1 MGRAPATYY
10 RRLAYLEAYI
20 SIAAPGKRPDER
32 EEEMAKM
39 NSRRRGSAWVW
50 GSAFILL
57 MLTSISVPAAAGQDP
72 AKTYGKFLG
81 KYEFDLG
88 DMGGVRVF
96 EFYVKDGAFWIEYG
110 FTSPGELKP
119 EENATD
125 QFTFTDPDDGLI
137 KVTFQKDAEGQYSK
151 CRVVAESLSLDIVG
165 TKQK

>member
-1 MGRAPATYY
+1 
-10 RRLAYLEAYI
+10 
-20 SIAAPGKRPDER
+20 
-32 EEEMAKM
+32 MAKTY
-39 NSRRRGSAWVW
+39 SERRRSAWVC
-50 GSAFILL
+50 GLAFILL
-57 MLTSISVPAAAGQDP
+57 TLPLLSAQTAAGQDP

-81 KYEFDLG
+81 NYEFDLG

-119 EENATD
+119 VENSAD

-137 KVTFQKDAEGQYSK
+137 QVTFQKDAEGQYSK

>member
-1 MGRAPATYY
+1 VTPATYY
-10 RRLAYLEAYI
+10 MGLAYLEAYI
-20 SIAAPGKRPDER
+20 SIAAPGKRPDEL
-32 EEEMAKM
+32 EEEMSKM
-39 NSRRRGSAWVW
+39 NSRRWGSAWVW

-57 MLTSISVPAAAGQDP
+57 TLTSISVTAALGQDP
-72 AKTYGKFLG
+72 AKTYEIFLG

-125 QFTFTDPDDGLI
+125 QFTFADPDDGLI

-151 CRVVAESLSLDIVG
+151 CRIVAESLSLDIVG
-165 TKQK
+165 NKLK

>member
-1 MGRAPATYY
+1 MWTDAPAFGKGPGDEEGFMI
-10 RRLAYLEAYI
+10 A
-20 SIAAPGKRPDER
+20 SIQKH
-32 EEEMAKM
+32 
-39 NSRRRGSAWVW
+39 RGFV
-50 GSAFILL
+50 F
-57 MLTSISVPAAAGQDP
+57 AAAWAVILAALPAFAAQTAVDQDP
-72 AKTYGKFLG
+72 AKKYADFVG
-81 KYEFDLG
+81 KYEFDMSA
-88 DMGGVRVF
+88 MGGGMRVF

-165 TKQK
+165 NKLK